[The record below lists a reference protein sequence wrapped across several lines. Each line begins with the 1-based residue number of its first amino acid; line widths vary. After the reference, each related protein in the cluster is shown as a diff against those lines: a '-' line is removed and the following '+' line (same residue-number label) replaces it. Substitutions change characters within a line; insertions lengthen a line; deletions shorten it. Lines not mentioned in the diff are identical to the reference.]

1 MTTLGLKI
9 RLYRNLYRK
18 SGVAMRITIAA
29 LILAAACPARAE
41 APASAATALPQGVT
55 RITSVEG
62 ITEYRLENGLR
73 VLLFPDPTKDSIT
86 VNITYLVGSR
96 HESYGETGMAHLLE
110 HLVFK
115 GTPRRPNLAQELGA
129 RAARRNGTTLP
140 DRTNYFETFSS
151 TEENLRW
158 ALDLE
163 ADRMINSFIAKKDLD
178 SEMTVVRNEFERAA
192 NNPLQVLDERVL
204 STAFDFHNYG
214 KPVLGSKADLENVP
228 IDRLQAFYKR
238 YYQPDNAI
246 LTVAGR
252 IDEPKTI
259 AMVHEY
265 FGKIPRPERQLPKLY
280 TLDSVQDGER
290 FVAVRRVGDT
300 QWIAVCYHIP
310 NDAHP
315 DIAALRVLA
324 EVLNGPAGRFQK
336 ALVQTKKIVGARSA
350 VRHLHDPGL
359 FVASAILRK
368 DNDLEDASNALLDTV
383 EKFADATA
391 EEVDNARRE
400 LLKRADLAL
409 NNSTELGLTLSGPIG
424 AGDWR
429 LFFLQRDRLRAVTPE
444 DVSRVAQTYLKR
456 SNRTLGHFIPT
467 DKPDRA
473 EIPPPVDVSS
483 ALEGYKGGE
492 VVARGE
498 AFNAS
503 IPNIRARLVQGDL
516 DNGMKLLLVPKKT
529 RGESVHAQV
538 TLHFGDVQSLKGR
551 STAAELVEGML
562 LHGTVKRTRQQ
573 IDEQLARLKASI
585 TTRRFEEYNPQ
596 VLLPPRPLAPSGV
609 RLYIETT
616 RPNLPEVLKLAAE
629 VLKQPSFDPRKFDEV
644 RRAMLAM
651 VDYMRAEPMTIA
663 KMALRRHINPYPKE
677 DPRYIPSFDEEIAAL
692 QAATVDDLRKFH
704 SDFYGVAKAEL
715 SVVGDFDA
723 ESTQVLARELFGSW
737 KSNAKHTR
745 FPRPMQKVDAVNLTF
760 ETPDKANAMLT
771 AAMNIPL
778 DDEHPDY
785 PAVVLGMD
793 ILGSGGLGNSR
804 LFNRL
809 RQKEGLS
816 YGVRAMYDVTP
827 HQESGFFAGAA
838 IAAPQNIAKAEN
850 AFREEV
856 VKALKDGFTEQEI
869 AEAKQSWLN
878 SRAVSRTDD
887 GELAKLLADLAYE
900 DRTLD
905 RVEWLDKSIGALT
918 AQQVVEAMR
927 RHIDPA
933 QLSFFKAGDFRKA
946 AEIRP

>member
-9 RLYRNLYRK
+9 RLHRDLYGK
-18 SGVAMRITIAA
+18 SGVPKRITIAV
-29 LILAAACPARAE
+29 LVLAAACPAWAQ
-41 APASAATALPQGVT
+41 ASGPAATALPQGVT
-55 RITSVEG
+55 RDTSVEG
-62 ITEYRLENGLR
+62 ITEYRLENGFR

-110 HLVFK
+110 HLLFK
-115 GTPRRPNLAQELGA
+115 GTPRRPKLAQELGA
-129 RAARRNGTTLP
+129 RAARRNGFTNT
-140 DRTNYFETFSS
+140 DGTNYFETFSA

-163 ADRMINSFIAKKDLD
+163 ADRMINSFVAKKDLD

-192 NNPLQVLDERVL
+192 NYPLQVLQERVVA
-204 STAFDFHNYG
+204 TAFDFHNYG

-259 AMVHEY
+259 AMIHEY

-280 TLDSVQDGER
+280 TLDPVQDGER
-290 FVAVRRVGDT
+290 FVAVRRAGDT
-300 QWIAVCYHIP
+300 QWIAAGYHVP
-310 NDAHP
+310 NAAHP
-315 DIAALRVLA
+315 DMAALLVLA
-324 EVLNGPAGRFQK
+324 EVLHGPAGRFQK
-336 ALVQTKKIVGARSA
+336 ALVETKKVVGARSN
-350 VRHLHDPGL
+350 VRESHDPGL
-359 FVASAILRK
+359 FFASAILRK

-391 EEVDNARRE
+391 EEVDSARRE
-400 LLKRADLAL
+400 LLKRRDLAL
-409 NNSTELGLTLSGPIG
+409 NNSTQLGLTLSDPAA

-429 LFFLQRDRLRAVTPE
+429 LFFLQRDRLRRVTPE
-444 DVSRVAQTYLKR
+444 DVSRVARTYLKL

-498 AFNAS
+498 AFDAS
-503 IPNIRARLVQGDL
+503 IPNIRARLIQGDL
-516 DNGMKLLLVPKKT
+516 GNGMKLLLVPKKT

-538 TLHFGDVQSLKGR
+538 TLHFGDVQTLNGR
-551 STAAELVEGML
+551 TTAAKLAEAML
-562 LHGTVKRTRQQ
+562 LRGTVKRTRQQ
-573 IDEQLARLKASI
+573 IEEQLARLKASI
-585 TTRRFEEYNPQ
+585 TTRMIEDQRA
-596 VLLPPRPLAPSGV
+596 LLPPLAPSGL

-629 VLKQPSFDPRKFDEV
+629 GLKQPSFDPREFDEV
-644 RRAMLAM
+644 RRGMLAM
-651 VDYMRAEPMTIA
+651 AELQQAEPMDIA
-663 KMALRRHINPYPKE
+663 RRALYRHINPYPKE
-677 DPRYIPSFDEEIAAL
+677 DPRYILSFDEQIAAL

-715 SVVGDFDA
+715 SVVGDFEP

-745 FPRPMQKVDAVNLTF
+745 FPRPMQKVGAVNLTF
-760 ETPDKANAMLT
+760 DTPDKANAMLT
-771 AAMNIPL
+771 AAMNIQL

-785 PAVVLGMD
+785 PAVVLGMH
-793 ILGSGGLGNSR
+793 ILGRGGLGNSR

-816 YGVRAMYDVTP
+816 YSVVARYDVTP
-827 HQESGFFAGAA
+827 LQESGFFAGAA
-838 IAAPQNIAKAEN
+838 IAAPQNIAKAEK

-869 AEAKQSWLN
+869 AEAKQSWLS
-878 SRAVSRTDD
+878 SRDVARTDD
-887 GELAKLLADLAYE
+887 AALAWLLAELAYE

-905 RVEWLDKSIGALT
+905 RLEQLEKSVMALT

-927 RHIDPA
+927 RHFDPA

-946 AEIRP
+946 AAIRP

>member
-1 MTTLGLKI
+1 
-9 RLYRNLYRK
+9 
-18 SGVAMRITIAA
+18 MRITIAA
-29 LILAAACPARAE
+29 LVLAAAACPGWAQ
-41 APASAATALPQGVT
+41 APASAATTLPQGVT

-73 VLLFPDPTKDSIT
+73 MLLFPDPTKDSIT
-86 VNITYLVGSR
+86 VNVTYLVGSR

-110 HLVFK
+110 HLLFK
-115 GTPRRPNLAQELGA
+115 GTPRRPNIAQELGA
-129 RAARRNGTTLP
+129 RAARRNGTTST
-140 DRTNYFETFSS
+140 DRTNYFETFSA

-163 ADRMINSFIAKKDLD
+163 ADRMINSFIAKEDLD

-192 NNPLQVLDERVL
+192 NDPLGVLRERVVA
-204 STAFDFHNYG
+204 TAFDFHNYG
-214 KPVLGSKADLENVP
+214 KPVLGSKADPENVP

-259 AMVHEY
+259 AMIHEY

-280 TLDSVQDGER
+280 TLDPVQDGER

-300 QWIAVCYHIP
+300 QWIVAGYHIP
-310 NDAHP
+310 NAAHP
-315 DIAALRVLA
+315 DMAALLVLS
-324 EVLNGPAGRFQK
+324 EVLHGPAGRLQK
-336 ALVQTKKIVGARSA
+336 ALVETKKVVGVRSNA
-350 VRHLHDPGL
+350 SQWHDPGM
-359 FVASAILRK
+359 FFAMAILRK
-368 DNDLEDASNALLDTV
+368 DNNLEDASNALLDTV

-400 LLKRADLAL
+400 LLKRSDLAL
-409 NNSTELGLTLSGPIG
+409 NNSTELGLTLSEPAA

-429 LFFLQRDRLRAVTPE
+429 LFFLQRDRLRTVTAE
-444 DVSRVAQTYLKR
+444 DVSRVARTYLKR

-498 AFNAS
+498 AFDAS

-516 DNGMKLLLVPKKT
+516 GNGMKLLLVPKKT

-538 TLHFGDVQSLKGR
+538 TLHFGDVQTLKGR
-551 STAAELVEGML
+551 TTAAELAEVML
-562 LHGTVKRTRQQ
+562 LRGTVKRTRQQ
-573 IDEQLARLKASI
+573 IDDQLARLKASI
-585 TTRRFEEYNPQ
+585 TSRRHEDYDPR
-596 VLLPPRPLAPSGV
+596 VLLPSRPLAPSGL

-616 RPNLPEVLKLAAE
+616 RPNLPEALKLAAE
-629 VLKQPSFDPRKFDEV
+629 ILKQPSFDAREFDEV

-651 VDYMRAEPMTIA
+651 VELRRAEPMAIA
-663 KMALRRHINPYPKE
+663 RMALHRHINPYPKE
-677 DPRYIPSFDEEIAAL
+677 DPRYVLSFDEEFAAL
-692 QAATVDDLRKFH
+692 QAATVDDLRRFH

-715 SVVGDFDA
+715 SVVGDFDH
-723 ESTQVLARELFGSW
+723 ESTQELARELFGSW
-737 KSNAKHTR
+737 KSNAKHTQ
-745 FPRPMQKVDAVNLTF
+745 FPRPMQKVGAVNLTF

-778 DDEHPDY
+778 HDEHPDY
-785 PAVVLGMD
+785 PAVVLGMH
-793 ILGSGGLGNSR
+793 ILGRAGLGNSR

-838 IAAPQNIAKAEN
+838 IAAPQNIEKAEK

-869 AEAKQSWLN
+869 TEAKQGWLN

-887 GELAKLLADLAYE
+887 AELATLLAELAYE

-905 RVEWLDKSIGALT
+905 RVERLDERVAALT

-933 QLSFFKAGDFRKA
+933 QLSFFKAGDFKKA
-946 AEIRP
+946 AATQP